1 MTEPRN
7 PALPDEVRERI
18 DGFLRPA
25 REVAFI
31 DRLPLPK
38 LVEDYCEKFVA
49 LDRAGDPA
57 AFVALS
63 PAGHPESVRQAADAS
78 RAIHQ
83 RLGEP
88 WASAVLTPWFVGEL
102 DGRSYSITAFCPPIS
117 RGRWSGR
124 WQRLRLT
131 GPILH
136 WLAGVSRASVR
147 DIADVDAAVR
157 EPLLALAG
165 HARSDDATRLAAR
178 SALDELDRGLWRPR
192 SVVAHN
198 DLWWGNFMRR
208 PDGDRAS
215 IPFQVIDWAG
225 ACAQGMPFYDLVRVA
240 ISLHLGRLRFRR
252 ALREHCSILGCRPEQ
267 SRHYLCVAF
276 GRLLR
281 NLGEWPEEQFVGTAR
296 SCLRYVDDAVG
307 VLPTSSAA
315 AMK

>member
-1 MTEPRN
+1 MTDPRN

-49 LDRAGDPA
+49 LDRAGRPA
-57 AFVALS
+57 AFIALS
-63 PAGHPESVRQAADAS
+63 PATHRESVREAADMS
-78 RAIHQ
+78 RAIRQ

-88 WASAVLTPWFVGEL
+88 WGNAVLTPWYVGDLE
-102 DGRSYSITAFCPPIS
+102 GRSYSITAYCPPIS

-124 WQRLRLT
+124 WQRLRLA
-131 GPILH
+131 GAILH
-136 WLAGVSRASVR
+136 WLAGVSRASVH
-147 DIADVDAAVR
+147 DVADVHAAVH
-157 EPLLALAG
+157 EPLAALAG
-165 HARSDDATRLAAR
+165 HARSDKATRLAAK

-192 SVVAHN
+192 GVVAHN
-198 DLWWGNFMRR
+198 DLWWGNFVRP
-208 PDGDRAS
+208 PDGDRQGM
-215 IPFQVIDWAG
+215 PFHVIDWAG
-225 ACAQGMPFYDLVRVA
+225 ASASGMPFYDLVRIA
-240 ISLHLGRLRFRR
+240 SSLNLGRLRFRH

-296 SCLRYVDDAVG
+296 SCLRYVDDAIG
-307 VLPTSSAA
+307 ARPAPSTS
-315 AMK
+315 AM

>member
-1 MTEPRN
+1 MTDPRS

-18 DGFLRPA
+18 DAFLRPA
-25 REVAFI
+25 REVAVI

-49 LDRAGDPA
+49 LDRTGQPA
-57 AFVALS
+57 AFIALS
-63 PAGHPESVRQAADAS
+63 PPGHPESVREAADMS
-78 RAIHQ
+78 RTVRE
-83 RLGEP
+83 RLAEP

-102 DGRSYSITAFCPPIS
+102 DGRSYSITAYCPPIS

-124 WQRLRLT
+124 WQRLRLA
-131 GPILH
+131 GPILD

-147 DIADVDAAVR
+147 DIDDVHAAVR

-165 HARSDDATRLAAR
+165 HVRSDDTTRLAAKA
-178 SALDELDRGLWRPR
+178 ALDDLDRGLWRPR

-198 DLWWGNFMRR
+198 DLWWGNFVRR
-208 PDGDRAS
+208 PQGDRAR

-225 ACAQGMPFYDLVRVA
+225 ASVQGVPFYDLVRVA
-240 ISLHLGRLRFRR
+240 SSLELGRLRFRR
-252 ALREHCSILGCRPEQ
+252 ALRIHCAILGCRPEH

-296 SCLRYVDDAVG
+296 SCLRYVDDALG
-307 VLPTSSAA
+307 APPAPSAA